1 MAPQSLYRRYRPRR
15 FGEVRGQDHVVGA
28 LRNAVR
34 GGTEGHAYLFSGPR
48 GTGKTSTAR
57 ILAKA
62 LNCEDLRDGEPCCEC
77 SACIEIEGG
86 RSFDL
91 FELDAA
97 SNNGV
102 DNIRE
107 LVERAAVGSPGRTK
121 VYILDEVHM
130 LTAAAS
136 NALLK
141 TLEEPPEHVC
151 FVLATTDPQKVLPT
165 IRSRTQH
172 YEFQLLSAHELT
184 DYVRWIAQDA
194 PLDLDEE
201 SIAYVVR
208 QGRGSA
214 RDTLSALDQVVAA
227 GGVVTR
233 VAPVDQLLQAL
244 ADRSSGGA
252 VLAVSDAL
260 SLGHDPRVLAD
271 SLLAE
276 LRDAFLLSLGV
287 EVPHLVDADSE
298 RLGEWAH
305 TLGTPAL
312 TRAMEAVG
320 AATVDMRQAADPR
333 VPLEVALVRLCSS
346 DSGAAAGPS
355 LTGPGDAPDGAV
367 IAQLVRRIDAL
378 EAALADGG
386 GRAAAATA
394 GRAASTASP
403 SARPEPAAAD
413 RAAAAAPAESASG
426 GAASG
431 GSASGGDVGADAG
444 AGAVESSGD
453 GPARARAALGALRKS
468 KAEAATSPS
477 GTSAAPPT
485 APPTTRPSTAPSSAP
500 ARPSAP
506 PKAPSTERSAAP
518 DVGAS
523 PAARSGGS
531 VPAAPGPRPPAG
543 DAPVAGAAGTG
554 PLAVDGSASAEPV
567 DDRPAPAP
575 TGSSAGPDLDALA
588 LAFGEVVVP
597 QLKGMAKAIYG
608 AGRFVA
614 VGPAGAV
621 FALDNAP
628 TVERA
633 ERFRSDVEAALSQHL
648 GTPVTL
654 VLIDGTDPNALDD
667 ATSATAPAAT
677 TEPPRPA
684 AASSPA
690 PEVGDA
696 APSDA
701 APSDATP
708 SDGAA
713 NPDSESAGTG
723 SDDHTDDDES
733 AIIDVHELEDA
744 DVAATGMD
752 KLTKAFPGAVLVD
765 GTDGA

>member
-1 MAPQSLYRRYRPRR
+1 MAHQSLYRRYRPRR
-15 FGEVRGQDHVVGA
+15 FVEVRGQEHVVRA
-28 LRNAVR
+28 LRNSVR
-34 GGTEGHAYLFSGPR
+34 TGTEGHAYLFSGPR

-378 EAALADGG
+378 EAALA
-386 GRAAAATA
+386 
-394 GRAASTASP
+394 
-403 SARPEPAAAD
+403 
-413 RAAAAAPAESASG
+413 
-426 GAASG
+426 
-431 GSASGGDVGADAG
+431 
-444 AGAVESSGD
+444 
-453 GPARARAALGALRKS
+453 AL
-468 KAEAATSPS
+468 
-477 GTSAAPPT
+477 
-485 APPTTRPSTAPSSAP
+485 
-500 ARPSAP
+500 
-506 PKAPSTERSAAP
+506 
-518 DVGAS
+518 
-523 PAARSGGS
+523 
-531 VPAAPGPRPPAG
+531 
-543 DAPVAGAAGTG
+543 
-554 PLAVDGSASAEPV
+554 
-567 DDRPAPAP
+567 
-575 TGSSAGPDLDALA
+575 
-588 LAFGEVVVP
+588 
-597 QLKGMAKAIYG
+597 
-608 AGRFVA
+608 
-614 VGPAGAV
+614 
-621 FALDNAP
+621 
-628 TVERA
+628 
-633 ERFRSDVEAALSQHL
+633 VEAA
-648 GTPVTL
+648 GGG
-654 VLIDGTDPNALDD
+654 DGRTSGVDRLAERPTRAGRGRSRRCSRAGRIRVWRSRVRGSRVRGRCGSRRRCGCRGVIRRRTGPGARRARRTAQEQGRGGHVAIGDLRR
-667 ATSATAPAAT
+667 ATHRATHHAT
-677 TEPPRPA
+677 FRR
-684 AASSPA
+684 SVVRS
-690 PEVGDA
+690 
-696 APSDA
+696 
-701 APSDATP
+701 
-708 SDGAA
+708 GAA
-713 NPDSESAGTG
+713 VRSAEGTVHRAIRG
-723 SDDHTDDDES
+723 AGCWRIAGRSLGWERACRAGPS
-733 AIIDVHELEDA
+733 AA
-744 DVAATGMD
+744 RR
-752 KLTKAFPGAVLVD
+752 
-765 GTDGA
+765 